1 MITDN
6 QMHEATDRI
15 ARSAD
20 GQMLYLFLQ
29 RKLMGVAVNAEDSAL
44 RSLEGQRILA
54 ASLMG
59 LMAKG
64 IVESGGHSEPIC
76 TFAVAGPRAVAS
88 ASRGAGRRITDNT
101 FIPGYDDASGGTVP
115 DASAKPGS

>member
-1 MITDN
+1 MITDT
-6 QMHEATDRI
+6 QMNEAIDRI

-64 IVESGGHSEPIC
+64 IAESGGHSEPIC
-76 TFAVAGPRAVAS
+76 TFAVAGPRAVS
-88 ASRGAGRRITDNT
+88 RSRGAQRRISDTDA
-101 FIPGYDDASGGTVP
+101 IPGYDADTGPRTV
-115 DASAKPGS
+115 S